1 MANITQLYQQLQEGK
16 GTKSDFVKAAV
27 SQYPNYVSVLNS
39 FDDTVKI
46 LKSKSLISES
56 HKLTTAQIIDRLNPY
71 TFKKGVEVEI
81 EKAGGIESCDLEKI
95 REKVAKALTK
105 NPNCYDAYQFANATE
120 MNKRNSKHQYQP
132 VKNELKDKENQMR
145 KPKGFSP
152 DKANTKASKK
162 ENRKGKPKGVKIMKE
177 DVTLQAGGNI
187 PQEENLVN
195 TQVILRQHP
204 DKQKREGDHPQSIP
218 ATVVEQN
225 GNIIHVQLEE
235 DGKVYATTR
244 SVIDTNGE
252 TPQDQFDKDGE
263 TPKNQDKPYTKDQL
277 DQAWKEWDKKGMGR
291 ISAMEEGKRSSSNSD
306 ELSRVK
312 GLLDKAEH
320 SQKTAYE
327 NRIKILE
334 LLVHIEKKSGK
345 DLPLMSYGE
354 NVGKYLKSIGY
365 EGEIKTN
372 KTGGVTNRKDIA
384 DAVIGSDN
392 PEKLKE
398 IVGKLKEFLSKK
410 KSLKKGIKEED
421 DTGVVRISKKDPKK
435 ADKIKDLKARD
446 KTYELY

>member
-1 MANITQLYQQLQEGK
+1 MANITQLYQQLQEGN

-39 FDDTVKI
+39 FDDAVRI

-177 DVTLQAGGNI
+177 DITQQAGGNI
-187 PQEENLVN
+187 PQQDDYVGQEVQVLQDPN
-195 TQVILRQHP
+195 TKKPLDQP
-204 DKQKREGDHPQSIP
+204 KP
-218 ATVVEQN
+218 ATVLRQM
-225 GNIIHVQLEE
+225 GNILFVDFG
-235 DGKVYATTR
+235 DGQEVPITI
-244 SVIDTNGE
+244 SVI
-252 TPQDQFDKDGE
+252 KRDGQE
-263 TPKNQDKPYTKDQL
+263 DQL
-277 DQAWKEWDKKGMGR
+277 SKPELDDKWSNFNGK
-291 ISAMEEGKRSSSNSD
+291 ISAMEEGKHSSSNSD
-306 ELSRVK
+306 ELARVK

-327 NRIKILE
+327 NSINLLE
-334 LLVHIEKKSGK
+334 LLVHIEKKLGEE
-345 DLPLMSYGE
+345 LPVMNYGD
-354 NVGKYLKSIGY
+354 NVGEYLKSIGY

-372 KTGGVTNRKDIA
+372 RTNKVLNRKDIA
-384 DAVIGSDN
+384 DAVIGSKSPD
-392 PEKLKE
+392 KLKE
-398 IVGKLKEFLSKK
+398 VVGKLKDYLKKK
-410 KSLKKGIKEED
+410 KSIKSELLYKRTKKPGVRNTSEED
-421 DTGVVRISKKDPKK
+421 DKPIDLDPTDPDDKKVLNSPEFKSKYK
-435 ADKIKDLKARD
+435 RMS
-446 KTYELY
+446 

>member
-39 FDDTVKI
+39 FNDVVRI

-81 EKAGGIESCDLEKI
+81 EKAGGIENCDLEKI

-177 DVTLQAGGNI
+177 DVTQQAGGNI

-195 TQVILRQHP
+195 KQVILKQHP
-204 DKQKREGDHPQSIP
+204 DKQKREGENPQSIP

-244 SVIDTNGE
+244 SVIDTDGE
-252 TPQDQFDKDGE
+252 TPQDQD
-263 TPKNQDKPYTKDQL
+263 TPYTKDQL
-277 DQAWKEWDKKGMGR
+277 KQAWLNRDKEGHKVFRGMLPYTPGKLN
-291 ISAMEEGKRSSSNSD
+291 ISNDESPNLEER
-306 ELSRVK
+306 
-312 GLLDKAEH
+312 
-320 SQKTAYE
+320 E
-327 NRIKILE
+327 N
-334 LLVHIEKKSGK
+334 G
-345 DLPLMSYGE
+345 
-354 NVGKYLKSIGY
+354 
-365 EGEIKTN
+365 
-372 KTGGVTNRKDIA
+372 
-384 DAVIGSDN
+384 
-392 PEKLKE
+392 KLKE
-398 IVGKLKEFLSKK
+398 IVGKLKDYLKKK
-410 KSLKKGIKEED
+410 KSKKGIKDEAMDYVTGTSPSGEE
-421 DTGVVRISKKDPKK
+421 VVLGKYKSGRGQKAASEFRSKG
-435 ADKIKDLKARD
+435 ATSAQS
-446 KTYELY
+446 KTIA